1 MVVQLNYVTVIN
13 TTKLLNIIK
22 MDIFVLCILSQIK
35 AKIISK

>member
-1 MVVQLNYVTVIN
+1 MVVQLNYVTAIN

-22 MDIFVLCILSQIK
+22 MDIFVLYILSQVK